1 MRELRARI
9 GPQGALVQVE
19 VGVSALYRAALL
31 REGRT
36 PPANVKVDMLVD
48 TGASHTFVGV
58 ASLKPL
64 EISLRNTYRFHS
76 ASTQDEPELCDEYDV
91 SLVLGNMAEQNS
103 WRFDLFRIM
112 ATDRLSNRSHGL
124 LGRDVLDR
132 LQLDWNGPA
141 QSLVLLY
148 P

>member
-1 MRELRARI
+1 MRRLTVPI
-9 GPQGALVQVE
+9 GQNGAILQVE
-19 VGVSALYRAALL
+19 IGVSALYRAALY
-31 REGRT
+31 REGKT
-36 PPANVKVDMLVD
+36 PPESVKVDMLVD

-58 ASLKPL
+58 ANLQPL
-64 EISLRNTYRFHS
+64 GISLRNTYRFHS

-91 SLVLGNMAEQNS
+91 SLVLGSLANQNV

-112 ATDRLSNRSHGL
+112 ATERPPHRSHGL

-141 QSLVLLY
+141 RSLVLLY